1 MIRAALKWDREN
13 LARQDTLDVS
23 DLNVDLDT
31 DETTDE
37 EKVSEDRLC
46 TDIYVIQHRGL

>member
-13 LARQDTLDVS
+13 LARQDTLDLS
-23 DLNVDLDT
+23 DLDLDT

-46 TDIYVIQHRGL
+46 TDIYVIRHRGL